1 MTRTLLTLT
10 AALAL
15 ATPAAAQDMFID
27 NATIVTAT
35 DVRPDTDIEIRN
47 GRIAR
52 IGANLRASEEVPVQM
67 GGFVT
72 PGLFAPYSTLGLV
85 EIGGEASTN
94 DIGSEAEGSSVSELA
109 ADSFN
114 PYSVHI
120 ANARMRG
127 VTHAVVAPSPDG
139 DSIFAGTG
147 IIIDLSGDFGSVI
160 DEAAFVHVAI
170 GQRGAGLAGGS
181 RAAAMAQLRGAL
193 RDATRTYDDPDDG
206 DVLSRADA
214 AALRPAVNGRI
225 PLMVSVSRASDMM
238 RLIALKDEFPRLDM
252 ILVGAEEAH
261 LIAGELASADMKVI
275 VDPQENLPASF
286 DSVNASFDNVLILQ
300 AAGVDYAI
308 ANLGALGVSKAGTL
322 NQHAGNAVGN
332 GLSRQAAFA
341 AITDTPARWFGLPTN
356 SLEVGDAA
364 SLVVWD
370 GDPFEVTSAPVAIM
384 IDGENVGTDS
394 RMRRLRDRYNPL
406 SNSTQPHKYR

>member
-1 MTRTLLTLT
+1 MTRTLLCLS
-10 AALAL
+10 AALAM
-15 ATPAAAQDMFID
+15 ATPVAAQDVFID
-27 NATIVTAT
+27 NATVVTGT
-35 DVRPDTDIEIRN
+35 DVRAETDMLIRN

-52 IGANLRASEEVPVQM
+52 IGTDLQAPDGVTVQQ

-120 ANARMRG
+120 NNARMRG

-147 IIIDLSGDFGSVI
+147 IIIDLSGDFDSVI
-160 DEAAFVHVAI
+160 DDAAFVHVAI
-170 GQRGAGLAGGS
+170 GQRGAGIAGGS

-193 RDATRTYDDPDDG
+193 RDANRRYDGPDDG
-206 DVLSRADA
+206 DVLNRADA
-214 AALRPAVNGRI
+214 RALRPAANGDI
-225 PLMVSVSRASDMM
+225 PLMVSASRASDMM
-238 RLIALKDEFPRLDM
+238 RLIALKDEFPRLD
-252 ILVGAEEAH
+252 IIVVGAEEAH
-261 LIAGELASADMKVI
+261 LVAGELARAGIKVI

-286 DSVNASFDNVLILQ
+286 DSVNASFDNVLVLEQ
-300 AAGVDYAI
+300 AGVDYAI
-308 ANLGALGVSKAGTL
+308 ANLGALGVTKAGTL

-341 AITDTPARWFGLPTN
+341 AITDTPARWFGLPAN
-356 SLEVGDAA
+356 ALEVGSAA

-370 GDPFEVTSAPVAIM
+370 GDPFEVTSAPVMVM
-384 IDGENVGTDS
+384 IDGEDVGLDS

-406 SNSTQPHKYR
+406 NNSDQPHKYR

>member
-1 MTRTLLTLT
+1 MTRIS
-10 AALAL
+10 LAL
-15 ATPAAAQDMFID
+15 AAVLAAALPATAQDVFID

-35 DVRPDTDIEIRN
+35 EVRPDTDMLIRD
-47 GRIAR
+47 GRIVR
-52 IGANLRASEEVPVQM
+52 VGADLSAPEGVAVQS

-72 PGLFAPYSTLGLV
+72 PGLFAPYTTLGLV

-94 DIGSEAEGSSVSELA
+94 DIGSEAEASSVSELA

-114 PYSVHI
+114 PLSVHI

-139 DSIFAGTG
+139 ESIFAGTG
-147 IIIDLSGDFGSVI
+147 IVVDLSGEFDSVVN
-160 DEAAFVHVAI
+160 DAAFVHVAI
-170 GQRGAGLAGGS
+170 GQRGAGIAGGS

-193 RDATRTYDDPDDG
+193 RDANRRYDGPDDG
-206 DVLSRADA
+206 DVLSRSDA
-214 AALRPAVNGRI
+214 RALRPAVDGDI
-225 PLMVSVSRASDMM
+225 PLMVSASRASDLL
-238 RLIALKDEFPRLDM
+238 RLIALQDEFPRLDL
-252 ILVGAEEAH
+252 IVVGAEEAH
-261 LIAGELASADMKVI
+261 LVAEQLAGAGVKVI
-275 VDPQENLPASF
+275 VDPQENLPGSF
-286 DSVNASFDNVLILQ
+286 DSVNASFDNVLRLEE
-300 AAGVDYAI
+300 AGVDYAI
-308 ANLGALGVSKAGTL
+308 ANLGSLGVTKAGTL

-356 SLEVGDAA
+356 ALEAGDTA

-370 GDPFEVTSAPVAIM
+370 GDPFEVTSAPVMVM

-394 RMRRLRDRYNPL
+394 RMRQLRDRYNPV
-406 SNSTQPHKYR
+406 SDDARPHKYR